1 MKKSDVK
8 FGKNVKLGKGVEIWN
23 HVVIQDNVEIGD
35 NVKIGSFC
43 DIGKNV
49 KLGDGAWIQCH
60 VSIPN
65 RCTIGKNVFI
75 GPQTFIGNSRFPP
88 AGDFNPVIEDDAVVG
103 GNCSIVTKRIGRG
116 AVIGAGSVI
125 TRDIP
130 SGEVWVGNPA
140 KFLYKRDEFER
151 RKEEFT

>member
-1 MKKSDVK
+1 MNKSDVK

-75 GPQTFIGNSRFPP
+75 GPQTFISNSRFPP
-88 AGDFNPVIEDDAVVG
+88 AGDFDPAIEDNVVIG
-103 GNCSIVTKRIGRG
+103 GNCSIVTRRIGRW
-116 AVIGAGSVI
+116 AVIGAGSVVVKDVSE
-125 TRDIP
+125 R
-130 SGEVWVGNPA
+130 EVWAGNPA
-140 KFLYKRDEFER
+140 KFLYTRDRYER
-151 RKEEFT
+151 RKEGFR